1 MYSTTAPGGP
11 PFPIWS
17 KIGPLNK
24 MSSFRAALERE
35 LELMSED
42 TKLRG
47 LELEEVEETGKELGR
62 GSYGVVLELRVKG
75 LR

>member
-1 MYSTTAPGGP
+1 
-11 PFPIWS
+11 
-17 KIGPLNK
+17 